1 MEKEAVVQ
9 AAVVANPQVTDF
21 GQINV
26 QEDMNLQARVSNYL
40 AERCHWALRHLNVS
54 AFNGTVT
61 IKGIVE
67 NVYEKQLAAKSCQR
81 VAGVLRIIDEI
92 EIS

>member
-1 MEKEAVVQ
+1 MEKKAVVQ
-9 AAVVANPQVTDF
+9 AAVVASPQVTGC

-26 QEDMNLQARVSNYL
+26 QEDMNLQTRVSNYL
-40 AERCHWALRHLNVS
+40 AERRHWTLRHLNVS

-81 VAGVLRIIDEI
+81 VAGVLRLIDEI

>member
-1 MEKEAVVQ
+1 MQKEAVVQ
-9 AAVVANPQVTDF
+9 AAVVVSPQVT
-21 GQINV
+21 GSVQINV

-40 AERCHWALRHLNVS
+40 AERRHWALRHLNVS

-61 IKGIVE
+61 IKGIAE

-81 VAGVLRIIDEI
+81 VAGVLRLIDEI
-92 EIS
+92 EVS